1 MTITFLYLFLT
12 NTLSVFLGVF
22 ASNFALLWIIGR
34 RAEAIEKEQLE
45 RVKEARKQFIELA
58 NKEMKRQQDYMKM
71 EG

>member
-1 MTITFLYLFLT
+1 MTISLIYLFFV
-12 NTLSVFLGVF
+12 NTLSILLGTF
-22 ASNFALLWIIGR
+22 AANFALLWIIGR

-45 RVKEARKQFIELA
+45 RAKEARKQFIELA